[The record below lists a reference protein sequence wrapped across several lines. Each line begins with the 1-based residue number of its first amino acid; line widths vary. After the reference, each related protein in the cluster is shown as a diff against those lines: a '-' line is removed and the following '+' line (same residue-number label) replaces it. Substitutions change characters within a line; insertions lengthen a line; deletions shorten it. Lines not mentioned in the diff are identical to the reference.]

1 MFPLASSSAAPSG
14 ARPLVVVIDDD
25 LAVVSS
31 LEFALETEGF
41 SVTSFYDASAFLAQ
55 DRPEAGCL
63 VIDYNLPGMSGTDL
77 LDELERRGPLPPF
90 VLIASNP
97 DRRCRRW
104 VDEHGAT
111 MGENPLLGAALTR
124 MVWAAVRQTA
134 H

>member
-25 LAVVSS
+25 LAVVS
-31 LEFALETEGF
+31 
-41 SVTSFYDASAFLAQ
+41 SFYDASAFLAQ

-111 MGENPLLGAALTR
+111 MVEKPLLGAALTR
-124 MVWAAVRQTA
+124 MVWAAMRQTA